1 MSLEAGQF
9 PLNAKIE
16 LVNGTRGSTAK
27 VKKVI
32 VFLLK
37 FLEYS
42 KRK

>member
-9 PLNAKIE
+9 PLNAKIK
-16 LVNGTRGSTAK
+16 LVNGTRGSTVK

-32 VFLLK
+32 IFLLK
-37 FLEYS
+37 LLEHP